1 MPGNGDIDY
10 VQIHYC
16 WRPLVPLE
24 RCGYNTLKSIFQV
37 PQGVPQMQQQQ
48 QPSGGQFQQQQL
60 PQQPAVGVN
69 PVPVNRGGGPP
80 PQAQP
85 GLVIN
90 SALVC
95 YLFYNQGSL

>member
-1 MPGNGDIDY
+1 MYIIVEDHLYLWKD
-10 VQIHYC
+10 VD
-16 WRPLVPLE
+16 VM
-24 RCGYNTLKSIFQV
+24 LKSIFQA
-37 PQGVPQMQQQQ
+37 PQGVPQVQQQQ

-69 PVPVNRGGGPP
+69 PVPVNRGGGPL

-85 GLVIN
+85 GPAIN

>member
-1 MPGNGDIDY
+1 MYMYIIVEDHLCLWKDLDLI
-10 VQIHYC
+10 
-16 WRPLVPLE
+16 LK
-24 RCGYNTLKSIFQV
+24 KSIFQV